1 MSQWA
6 RVTKNVALIAMETP
20 SQYREFAETCDRLAG
35 QVESE
40 AHRASL
46 IEMAEQWRKLAEE
59 TDNREF

>member
-1 MSQWA
+1 
-6 RVTKNVALIAMETP
+6 VANDAPLIGMETP

-46 IEMAEQWRKLAEE
+46 FEMADQWRSLAEE
-59 TDNREF
+59 TDKREF

>member
-1 MSQWA
+1 
-6 RVTKNVALIAMETP
+6 METP
-20 SQYREFAETCDRLAG
+20 SQYREFADTCDRLAG

-59 TDNREF
+59 TDNREFQSLQPSERGISPSS

>member
-1 MSQWA
+1 MA
-6 RVTKNVALIAMETP
+6 KDAPLIGMETP

-46 IEMAEQWRKLAEE
+46 IEMADQWRRLAEE
-59 TDNREF
+59 ADKREF